1 MSHATLKVT
10 EPTPPPISPTLA
22 VFLTMVVLTVA
33 GVLWLAHELSNPAAL
48 PIRRVMVEGEFK
60 HLTTEHVQRAVAGA
74 VEGGFFGVDV
84 EEIRRQLLN
93 QAWIKEA
100 NVSRVWPDGLHVTIV
115 EQVPVARWGDYG
127 LLNARADIFVPAPE
141 DLPKELVQLTGPLG
155 SEQEVLERFGFIK
168 QELAGV
174 GLVPVALGLS
184 DRRAWTVTTEGG
196 HEILLGRR
204 DLEERLARFKWGYT
218 RGLNAAWDRIGHV
231 DMRYTNGFA
240 VGERATALRNG
251 SK

>member
-10 EPTPPPISPTLA
+10 EPTPPLIPPTLA
-22 VFLTMVVLTVA
+22 VFLAMIVLTAA
-33 GVLWLAHELSNPAAL
+33 GVLWLAHQLSNPAAL

-60 HLTTEHVQRAVAGA
+60 HLTTEHVQHAVAGA
-74 VEGGFFGVDV
+74 VDGGFFGVDV
-84 EEIRRQLLN
+84 EEIRRQLLY
-93 QAWIKEA
+93 QPWIRDA

-115 EQVPVARWGDYG
+115 EQLPVARWGDYG
-127 LLNARADIFVPAPE
+127 LLNARADIFVPEPE
-141 DLPKELVQLTGPLG
+141 DLPKDLVQLNGPLG
-155 SEQEVLERFGFIK
+155 SEQEVLERFGYIR
-168 QELAGV
+168 QELATV
-174 GLVPVALGLS
+174 GLKPVALSLS

-218 RGLNAAWDRIGHV
+218 RGLNAAWERIGHV

-240 VGERATALRNG
+240 VGERGTAVRNG
-251 SK
+251 